1 MINGGLKGIFM
12 IKRYSEDYLWQW
24 YSKKNRKPLVIRG
37 ARQVGKSTLVREFSK
52 NCGHSLLEINLEK
65 HLNMEDVFKRL
76 NAAEI
81 LNEISLITG
90 KSLNAKSGDIL
101 FLDEIQATPSAIPAL
116 RYLYEEKPELHVIAA
131 GSLLEFTLKDHNY
144 SMPVGRIEYL
154 YLGPISFFE
163 YVTAG
168 NFGHL
173 VSYIRKY
180 NLEDDFSNEA
190 HQQLCTL
197 LREYMIIGGMPE
209 AVAVYLDTGDI
220 TQAFQVHHSILDT
233 YRNDFNKYATKTAL
247 QRLQRV
253 YSYVPAATGEK
264 FKYSNVNPAWQ
275 AREIRSAVDLLDH
288 AGVIFKVHCTSG
300 AGIPLDANADD
311 KVFKTYF
318 LDVGLMNTASGMKS
332 LSRDEFLSVR
342 FVNEGKMAEQFI
354 AQHLRFEKE
363 MYIRPQLHYWL
374 REKRKSNAEI
384 DFLIQSG
391 RFPLPV
397 EVKAGKSGGL
407 KSLHLFCAIYNL
419 HNAVRFDL
427 NKPSVLNCNYKIST
441 GDKTANVTYKLV
453 NLPLYMV
460 EEILRIAAAT
470 L

>member
-1 MINGGLKGIFM
+1 M
-12 IKRYSEDYLWQW
+12 
-24 YSKKNRKPLVIRG
+24 
-37 ARQVGKSTLVREFSK
+37 
-52 NCGHSLLEINLEK
+52 
-65 HLNMEDVFKRL
+65 NMEDVFKQL
-76 NAAEI
+76 NVAEI
-81 LNEISLITG
+81 LTEISLISG
-90 KSLNAKSGDIL
+90 NPLNIKSGDIL

-154 YLGPISFFE
+154 YLGPISFLE
-163 YVTAG
+163 YVSAG
-168 NFGHL
+168 SYSHL
-173 VSYIRKY
+173 VSYIQGY
-180 NLEDDFSNEA
+180 NLEDAFSNEA
-190 HQQLCTL
+190 HQQLCSL
-197 LREYMIIGGMPE
+197 LREYIIIGGMPE
-209 AVAVYLDTGDI
+209 ALAVYLDTGDI
-220 TQAFQVHHSILDT
+220 TQALQVHHSILDT
-233 YRNDFNKYATKTAL
+233 YRNDFNKYATRTAL

-253 YSYVPAATGEK
+253 YRYVPAAIGEK

-275 AREIRSAVDLLDH
+275 ARDIRSAVDLLDQ

-300 AGIPLDANADD
+300 VGIPLDANSDN
-311 KVFKTYF
+311 KVFKPYF

-332 LSRDEFLSVR
+332 LSRNEFLSIR

-374 REKRKSNAEI
+374 REKRKSNAEV

-391 RFPLPV
+391 RFPIPV

-407 KSLHLFCAIYNL
+407 KSLHLFCAMYNS
-419 HNAVRFDL
+419 HNAVRLDL
-427 NKPSVLNCNYKIST
+427 NKPSTLDCDYKIST
-441 GDKTANVTYKLV
+441 GDKTDSVTYKLV

-460 EEILRIAAAT
+460 EEVRRLAT
-470 L
+470 V

>member
-1 MINGGLKGIFM
+1 M
-12 IKRYSEDYLWQW
+12 IKRYSENYLLQW
-24 YSKKNRKPLVIRG
+24 YSKKSRKPLVIRG

-76 NAAEI
+76 NITEI

-90 KSLNAKSGDIL
+90 KPLNAKSGDIL

-131 GSLLEFTLKDHNY
+131 GSLLEFTLKDHHY

-154 YLGPISFFE
+154 YLGPISFYE
-163 YVTAG
+163 YVTAK
-168 NFGHL
+168 NSGHL
-173 VSYIRKY
+173 VNYLQNY
-180 NLEDDFSNEA
+180 NLGNDFSLEA
-190 HQQLCTL
+190 HQQLCIL
-197 LREYMIIGGMPE
+197 LREYIIIGGMPE
-209 AVAVYLDTGDI
+209 AIAVYLDSEDM
-220 TQAFQVHHSILDT
+220 TQALQVHHSILDT
-233 YRNDFNKYATKTAL
+233 YRYDFHKYATGTSL

-253 YSYVPAATGEK
+253 YDYVPAAVGEK
-264 FKYSNVNPAWQ
+264 IKYSNINPTWQ
-275 AREIRSAVDLLDH
+275 AREIRSAIERLEH

-300 AGIPLDANADD
+300 AGIPLEANADS
-311 KVFKTYF
+311 KIFKTYF

-332 LSRDEFLSVR
+332 LSRDEFLSIR
-342 FVNEGKMAEQFI
+342 FINEGKIAEQFI

-374 REKRKSNAEI
+374 REKRKKNAEI
-384 DFLIQSG
+384 DFLIQPG
-391 RFPLPV
+391 RFPVPV

-407 KSLHLFCAIYNL
+407 KSLHLFCKMYDINT
-419 HNAVRFDL
+419 AVRFDH
-427 NKPSVLNCNYKIST
+427 NTPSLLNCNYKIST
-441 GDKTANVTYKLV
+441 GNNINSVAYKLV

-460 EEILRIAAAT
+460 EEARRIAM